1 MRSNEFSM
9 CNIVVLL
16 LSLCYK
22 ILMFMMRYETF
33 ISQQHTPNVTI
44 HGITSTSK
52 SLNISNRL
60 LLKGQGGN
68 PVNDNPVNDNKFL
81 SLK

>member
-22 ILMFMMRYETF
+22 ILMGMKYEIF
-33 ISQQHTPNVTI
+33 ISQMHTPNVTI
-44 HGITSTSK
+44 QGITLTSSHLIFRK
-52 SLNISNRL
+52 AAAEGPGR
-60 LLKGQGGN
+60 KYH
-68 PVNDNPVNDNKFL
+68 VVNDNKFL